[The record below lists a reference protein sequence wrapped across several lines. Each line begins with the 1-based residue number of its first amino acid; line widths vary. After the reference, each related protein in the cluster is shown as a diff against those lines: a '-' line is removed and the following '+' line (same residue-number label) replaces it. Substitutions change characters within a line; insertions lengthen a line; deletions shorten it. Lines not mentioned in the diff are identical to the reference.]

1 MPHIPRTSIA
11 PSGLTSPDTVP
22 RAPKKATGNPKPA
35 TPYRGD
41 AKPVTE
47 SKKNSLMGD
56 KLSMKDWDVDP
67 MKVIKQLINREIKV
81 DEHSGMVS

>member
-1 MPHIPRTSIA
+1 MPHIPRSID
-11 PSGLTSPDTVP
+11 PSGLTSPDMVP
-22 RAPKKATGNPKPA
+22 RAPKKATGSPKPA

-47 SKKNSLMGD
+47 SKKNPLMGD
-56 KLSMKDWDVDP
+56 KLSMKAWDVDP
-67 MKVIKQLINREIKV
+67 MKIIRHLINREFTV